1 MTVRSVG
8 LASLAGLGL
17 LSVFTFWLGRS
28 TSVPVG
34 TDVRPPPA
42 SEITA
47 PEPSALLD
55 ELSALLDEDGAEV
68 EAMQAR
74 SRELAAEVASLQAE
88 MDQLVRLRQEAAS
101 LPPAAEPT
109 TGRTQTAGGKRWLD
123 AAEFDASEL
132 LESGAPPSEV
142 ERLREL
148 FDEIETERIAIM
160 QQAVREGW
168 LDKRR
173 FRDEMVELELATRE
187 AIGDDRYDALLYATG
202 EGNRVMIRV
211 LLEKRGRFF
220 GFEIGDVV
228 LRYDGRVIFR
238 PPELQDNARLG
249 EPGEWVTVDVLRN
262 GEVVRLRGERGRIG
276 ARFSR
281 VRILPDAFW

>member
-1 MTVRSVG
+1 MTVRNVG

-17 LSVFTFWLGRS
+17 LSAFWLGR

-34 TDVRPPPA
+34 TDVRPLPA
-42 SEITA
+42 SEIAA
-47 PEPSALLD
+47 PEQSALLD
-55 ELSALLDEDGAEV
+55 EQSALLDEDGAEV

-88 MDQLVRLRQEAAS
+88 IVQLLSLRQEAAS
-101 LPPAAEPT
+101 LPPAAAPT
-109 TGRTQTAGGKRWLD
+109 TGRTQSAGGKRWLD
-123 AAEFDASEL
+123 APEFDASEL
-132 LESGAPPSEV
+132 LENGVPPSEV

-160 QQAVREGW
+160 QQALREGW

-173 FRDEMVELELATRE
+173 YRDEMVELQRATRE

-202 EGNRVMIRV
+202 EKNRVKIRV
-211 LLEKRGRFF
+211 LLENSPNRSV
-220 GFEIGDVV
+220 GFEVGDVV
-228 LRYDGRVIFR
+228 LMYDGHLVFR
-238 PPELQDNARLG
+238 PPELRETARLG

-262 GEVVRLRGERGRIG
+262 GEVVRLRGERGPIR
-276 ARFSR
+276 ARLQPT
-281 VRILPDAFW
+281 RILPDAFW

>member
-17 LSVFTFWLGRS
+17 LSAFWLGS

-34 TDVRPPPA
+34 TDVLPPPA

-55 ELSALLDEDGAEV
+55 EDEGEDRAEV

-74 SRELAAEVASLQAE
+74 SRELAAELASFQAE
-88 MDQLVRLRQEAAS
+88 MDQLARLRQEAAS

-132 LESGAPPSEV
+132 L
-142 ERLREL
+142 
-148 FDEIETERIAIM
+148 
-160 QQAVREGW
+160 
-168 LDKRR
+168 
-173 FRDEMVELELATRE
+173 
-187 AIGDDRYDALLYATG
+187 
-202 EGNRVMIRV
+202 
-211 LLEKRGRFF
+211 
-220 GFEIGDVV
+220 
-228 LRYDGRVIFR
+228 
-238 PPELQDNARLG
+238 
-249 EPGEWVTVDVLRN
+249 
-262 GEVVRLRGERGRIG
+262 
-276 ARFSR
+276 
-281 VRILPDAFW
+281 

>member
-8 LASLAGLGL
+8 LAGLGL
-17 LSVFTFWLGRS
+17 LSAFWLGR

-42 SEITA
+42 SEIA
-47 PEPSALLD
+47 AAVQPAV
-55 ELSALLDEDGAEV
+55 LDEDGAEV
-68 EAMQAR
+68 EAVRAR

-88 MDQLVRLRQEAAS
+88 MDQLAWLWHEATS
-101 LPPAAEPT
+101 LPPAAGGATAAPT
-109 TGRTQTAGGKRWLD
+109 TGRTQSAGGKRWLD
-123 AAEFDASEL
+123 APEFEASEL
-132 LESGAPPSEV
+132 LESGVPPSEV

-173 FRDEMVELELATRE
+173 YREEMVEFERATRE

-202 EGNRVMIRV
+202 EKNRVKIRV
-211 LLEKRGRFF
+211 LLENSPNRSF
-220 GFEIGDVV
+220 GFEAGDVV
-228 LRYDGRVIFR
+228 LSYDGRLIFR
-238 PPELQDNARLG
+238 PPELRKTARLG

-262 GEVVRLRGERGRIG
+262 GEIVRLSGERGPIG
-276 ARFSR
+276 ARLQPT
-281 VRILPDAFW
+281 RILPDAFW